1 MIRVGSNTI
10 KLVLNRNINLL
21 KVNQYRQFTNNV
33 QLLKKF
39 EPITYNGVTY
49 PADNYTNVTPSILSR
64 LDFKLHNQKGHPIQQ
79 LKERIEALMPGF
91 KGYSD
96 FPAIVG
102 VEDNFDHL
110 LFPADH
116 PGRNPSDSFYLNK
129 STMLRTHTSANE
141 KQVLENMS
149 ENKFLI
155 TADVYRRD
163 EIDSS
168 HYPAFH
174 QMEANLSKNNPIQDG
189 HDPEQV
195 QLLSNHLKMSLNNM
209 LQGLFYQEKDLKIRW
224 IEAYFPF
231 TSPSWEVEVWYQEKW
246 LEVLG
251 CGILQQPILN
261 SSNRPDEMEWAF
273 GLGLERLAMV
283 MHSIPDIRL
292 FWSQD
297 PRFLTQ
303 FENAKPTDPIIKF
316 QQFSKHPPCTKDL
329 SFWISKPFEE
339 NTLCDIVREVAGD
352 LVETVSKIDHFVHPK
367 TKKESM
373 CYRIIY
379 RSMDRTVTNEE
390 INQLQEKLRLK
401 VKEELEVEL
410 R

>member
-1 MIRVGSNTI
+1 
-10 KLVLNRNINLL
+10 
-21 KVNQYRQFTNNV
+21 
-33 QLLKKF
+33 
-39 EPITYNGVTY
+39 
-49 PADNYTNVTPSILSR
+49 
-64 LDFKLHNQKGHPIQQ
+64 
-79 LKERIEALMPGF
+79 MPGF
-91 KGYSD
+91 KSYSD

-129 STMLRTHTSANE
+129 NTMLRTHTSANE
-141 KQVLENMS
+141 RQVLENKS

-174 QMEANLSKNNPIQDG
+174 QMEGLRLFKTKDLTAEVKKDLENYKPPSHIEDPTADLANLSKNNPIQDG

-231 TSPSWEVEVWYQEKW
+231 TSPSWEVEVWYQDKW

-303 FENAKPTDPIIKF
+303 FENAKPTEPIIKF

-379 RSMDRTVTNEE
+379 RSMDR
-390 INQLQEKLRLK
+390 
-401 VKEELEVEL
+401 
-410 R
+410 